1 VPGGWPCL
9 RVAQILSVRW
19 WIIRRVHTSGG
30 SSAARSLGSAVAN
43 AVAAAQ
49 QRDAEDFDAAAAQL
63 DGSQAGHADTV
74 LSAVVR
80 MLLED
85 AHPGG
90 LDGEAVRDALTRCVR
105 GAIGWFPGLDVSALI
120 VVLSGALGVLDAP
133 GSHDW
138 SSGNPARDDTM
149 QSDVVPIEDDIEP
162 EPVADPALLRRHAL
176 IVIADLAA
184 ESGARIGPLLSAAL
198 SEIERAETLELP

>member
-1 VPGGWPCL
+1 V
-9 RVAQILSVRW
+9 Q
-19 WIIRRVHTSGG
+19 TSGG
-30 SSAARSLGSAVAN
+30 SSAARSLASAVAN
-43 AVAAAQ
+43 AVGAAQ
-49 QRDAEDFDAAAAQL
+49 TGDAEDFAAAASLL
-63 DGSQAGHADTV
+63 DGAQAGHADTV

-105 GAIGWFPGLDVSALI
+105 GAIGWFDQLDVSALI

-133 GSHDW
+133 GSHGW
-138 SSGNPARDDTM
+138 STGAPAPDETM
-149 QSDVVPIEDDIEP
+149 QSDVVPIEDDVEP
-162 EPVADPALLRRHAL
+162 DPVADPALLRRHAL
-176 IVIADLAA
+176 IVVADLAA

-198 SEIERAETLELP
+198 GEIERAETLEMP

>member
-1 VPGGWPCL
+1 V
-9 RVAQILSVRW
+9 Q
-19 WIIRRVHTSGG
+19 TSRG
-30 SSAARSLGSAVAN
+30 SSTARGLSAAIAAGVT
-43 AVAAAQ
+43 AAQ
-49 QRDAEDFDAAAAQL
+49 QGDAEDFDAAASQL
-63 DGSQAGHADTV
+63 DGAHASHADTV

-80 MLLED
+80 ALLED

-105 GAIGWFPGLDVSALI
+105 GAVGWFPGLDVSALI

-133 GSHDW
+133 GARDW
-138 SSGNPARDDTM
+138 SSVTPAPEETM
-149 QSDVVPIEDDIEP
+149 QSNVVPIEDDVEP

-184 ESGARIGPLLSAAL
+184 ESGARIAPLLSAAL
-198 SEIERAETLELP
+198 GEIERAETLEMP